1 MHLSICGLWKK
12 KSPMYTCILVSSNT
26 NAHESEAERLWN
38 SMTGLHTS
46 PHPFLLFDFLFSFF
60 SSSFFTAAKQPFL
73 DLGISNITMA
83 SIRVKGWTN
92 FLLLLNPVAAAME
105 YGYSTGHAP
114 TSFGLVGIQ
123 SMAPRPTRPPSMDE
137 INGELRKRRLPDS
150 IYSLIPKSWCGF
162 VNGDYSKFWGSFP
175 CRITMPQNKV
185 AMRSDI
191 SRIDTPIS
199 CSSRTC
205 VVISD
210 YLFTSLACSPYDDGK
225 PTIYNRCLDST
236 KYASMPTLPS

>member
-1 MHLSICGLWKK
+1 MYMHGNSCTYPSVASEKK
-12 KSPMYTCILVSSNT
+12 IPHVCMHPVSSNT

-38 SMTGLHTS
+38 SMAGLHTS
-46 PHPFLLFDFLFSFF
+46 PHPFPPFDFLFSFF

-73 DLGISNITMA
+73 VPGISNITMA
-83 SIRVKGWTN
+83 SILVKGFAN

-105 YGYSTGHAP
+105 YGYSTRHAP

-162 VNGDYSKFWGSFP
+162 VNGDYSKF
-175 CRITMPQNKV
+175 
-185 AMRSDI
+185 
-191 SRIDTPIS
+191 
-199 CSSRTC
+199 
-205 VVISD
+205 
-210 YLFTSLACSPYDDGK
+210 
-225 PTIYNRCLDST
+225 
-236 KYASMPTLPS
+236 